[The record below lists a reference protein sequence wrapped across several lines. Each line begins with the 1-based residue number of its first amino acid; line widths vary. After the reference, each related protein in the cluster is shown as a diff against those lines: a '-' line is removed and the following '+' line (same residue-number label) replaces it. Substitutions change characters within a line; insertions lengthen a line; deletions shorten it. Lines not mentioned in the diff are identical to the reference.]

1 MSKLSELTAAPRS
14 DILENYVLSPWT
26 LAEFGEAEAE
36 FERKHLERAA
46 LAASATGI
54 SAEVKDQMLALA
66 NDDVRASR
74 LSYGSPGFDRK
85 MNDFCNLPFILFLT
99 LRAKHPAITLSESMK
114 LVPINDILNFQ
125 RSVLEIHRYVFG
137 QKKTT
142 TAEVP
147 PESQSTGSTSSPSS
161 DATEKTTQVEPSAD
175 STGQTSA
182 S

>member
-36 FERKHLERAA
+36 FERKHLERAGI
-46 LAASATGI
+46 AASAPGI

-85 MNDFCNLPFILFLT
+85 MNDFCNLPFILYLT
-99 LRAKHPAITLSESMK
+99 LRAKHPAITLAESMK
-114 LVPINDILNFQ
+114 LVPIDDILNFQ
-125 RSVLEIHRYVFG
+125 RSVLEIHRYVFS
-137 QKKTT
+137 QKKTPMM
-142 TAEVP
+142 P
-147 PESQSTGSTSSPSS
+147 PAPENPSTGSTSSPSS
-161 DATEKTTQVEPSAD
+161 DAIEKTNPAAPSAD
-175 STGQTSA
+175 STGPTSA